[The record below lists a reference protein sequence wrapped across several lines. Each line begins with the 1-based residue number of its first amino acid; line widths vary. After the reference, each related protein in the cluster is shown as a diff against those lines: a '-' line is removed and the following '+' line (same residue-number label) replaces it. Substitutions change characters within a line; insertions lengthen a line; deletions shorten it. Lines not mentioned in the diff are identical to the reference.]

1 MNFGCSNNLLVAMF
15 SLVFITILACGLLIF
30 GIISITNRDKRIIQ
44 KRKKKRKINP
54 DDPPWMN

>member
-1 MNFGCSNNLLVAMF
+1 MDFGCSNALLAAMF
-15 SLVFITILACGLLIF
+15 SLVLITIIACGLLIF
-30 GIISITNRDKRIIQ
+30 GIIFVTNHDKKIFQ